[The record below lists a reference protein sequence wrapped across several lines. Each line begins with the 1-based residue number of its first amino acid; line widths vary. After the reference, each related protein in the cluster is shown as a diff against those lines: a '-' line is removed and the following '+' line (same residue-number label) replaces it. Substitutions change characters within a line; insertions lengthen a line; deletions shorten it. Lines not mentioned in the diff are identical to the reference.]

1 MGTDKDSIQQF
12 NYDGQTKLNNLDEH
26 DVVGLEREIDWI
38 LRNSHLGSTSP
49 LRNGTA
55 QPGPYDPNIVNVGQS
70 GEVTGGLGGGGQKR
84 HRTAGHGTR

>member
-38 LRNSHLGSTSP
+38 LRNSHLGGNSP

-55 QPGPYDPNIVNVGQS
+55 QPAGPYDPNIVNVG
-70 GEVTGGLGGGGQKR
+70 
-84 HRTAGHGTR
+84 